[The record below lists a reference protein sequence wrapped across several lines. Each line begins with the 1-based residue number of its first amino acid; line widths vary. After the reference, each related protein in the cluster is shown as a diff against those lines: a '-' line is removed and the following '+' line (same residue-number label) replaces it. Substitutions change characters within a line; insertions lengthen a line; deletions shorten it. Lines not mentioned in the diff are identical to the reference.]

1 MTTTAE
7 KKPKK
12 RNPAATK
19 ERILRSAMTEFGAK
33 GYGGASIAKIVKRAD
48 CNIRMVYHYFG
59 GKEALYLACLE
70 RVYIGIR
77 ESEAK
82 LELTDLEPLEA
93 IRTLVE
99 FTFDHMRDNPD
110 FIKMAGV
117 ENIQRGRFIKK
128 LPALASAAN
137 ALIETIETILSDG
150 VEKGV
155 IRPGIDA
162 LQLYISILSMSYL
175 HLSNRFTLTITYGSD
190 FSDSDWRQQRKEH
203 VCDMVHSY
211 VAV

>member
-1 MTTTAE
+1 MSTETE
-7 KKPKK
+7 KKPRK
-12 RNPAATK
+12 RNAALTK
-19 ERILRSAMTEFGAK
+19 QRILRAAMTEFGAK
-33 GYGGASIAKIVKRAD
+33 GYGGASIANIVKRAD

-82 LELTDLEPLEA
+82 LELTDLEPLDA

-128 LPALASAAN
+128 LPVLASVAN
-137 ALIETIETILSDG
+137 TLITTIETILSDG
-150 VEKGV
+150 VKKGV
-155 IRPGIDA
+155 MRPGIDG

-175 HLSNRFTLTITYGSD
+175 HLSNRFTLTITYGLD
-190 FSDSDWRQQRKEH
+190 FSDDAWRQQRKEH
-203 VCDMVHSY
+203 VCDMVQAY
-211 VAV
+211 VAA

>member
-1 MTTTAE
+1 MAATAD

-12 RNPAATK
+12 RNAAVTK

-33 GYGGASIAKIVKRAD
+33 GYGGASIAKIVQRAD
-48 CNIRMVYHYFG
+48 CNIRMIYHYFG
-59 GKEALYLACLE
+59 GKEALYIACLE
-70 RVYIGIR
+70 RVYLGVR
-77 ESEAK
+77 ENEAK
-82 LELTDLEPLEA
+82 LELTDKEPLEA
-93 IRTLVE
+93 IRALVE

-137 ALIETIETILSDG
+137 ALIVTIETILSGG

-190 FSDSDWRQQRKEH
+190 FGDAEWQRQRKQH
-203 VCDMVHSY
+203 VCDMVQAY
-211 VAV
+211 VAA